1 MDLLKAIVVGVAAS
15 APVGPI
21 AIFVIQRTL
30 CKGFKP
36 GFVISLGATV
46 VDTVYAVVAM
56 FALAFVQ
63 DFIEGNSIP
72 IFICGGLI
80 VIALG
85 LSMALAN
92 PFRKMKESDRTSID
106 SKEKCQDDSDVSTAD
121 FLTACA
127 MGFSNPGAIA
137 VMLAL
142 MAFFGIGEERPTDW
156 SFFPII
162 LGIAGGS
169 VLYWFALTEL
179 LSKFRSQFNMRTIL
193 WINRALGAIV
203 IVLGLAT
210 LAEGIIRIF
219 ID

>member
-1 MDLLKAIVVGVAAS
+1 MIVDLLKAIAVGVAAS

-36 GFVISLGATV
+36 GFIVSLGATV

-56 FALAFVQ
+56 FALTFVQ
-63 DFIEGNSIP
+63 DFIRGNSIP

-85 LSMALAN
+85 LSMTLAN
-92 PFRKMKESDRTSID
+92 PFRKMKDA
-106 SKEKCQDDSDVSTAD
+106 SKLPEGKDVSTAD
-121 FLTACA
+121 FLAACA

-156 SFFPII
+156 SFFPTI

-169 VLYWFALTEL
+169 ALYWFAVTEL

-193 WINRALGAIV
+193 WINRTAGAIV
-203 IVLGLAT
+203 IILGLAT
-210 LAEGIIRIF
+210 LAEGIMRIF
-219 ID
+219 IN